1 MNESSGLSL
10 ACSPF
15 EVAANYRCVLMS
27 SEVPQPSSG
36 VFKALREWLIVIL
49 VALGAALLVRMF
61 VLQQYYISGPSME
74 STLFQDNRV
83 LVNKLSYRLHGIHR
97 GDVVVFER
105 ITMDGA
111 TVAHDDLIK
120 RVVAL
125 AGDTV
130 EIRKCELFVNGQV
143 VVEDYLPADDLAQS
157 DPNSRCGQ
165 PDIEKTTI
173 PSNKIYVLGDNRPE
187 SFDSRRFGPIEKK
200 YVVGKAFIVVWPI
213 KMWRIL

>member
-1 MNESSGLSL
+1 
-10 ACSPF
+10 
-15 EVAANYRCVLMS
+15 MS
-27 SEVPQPSSG
+27 SEVAQSTSS
-36 VFKALREWLIVIL
+36 VSKSLREWLVVIL

-120 RVVAL
+120 RVVAIE
-125 AGDTV
+125 GDTV
-130 EIRKCELFVNGQV
+130 EIKNCELLVNGETV
-143 VVEDYLPADDLAQS
+143 DEDYLPEEDTKQS
-157 DPNSRCGQ
+157 DPNNRCGQ
-165 PDIEKTTI
+165 PMAEKTTI
-173 PSNKIYVLGDNRPE
+173 PVGKVYVLGDNRPE
-187 SFDSRRFGPIEKK
+187 SFDSRRFGPIEEKF
-200 YVVGKAFIVVWPI
+200 VIGRAFVVVWPF
-213 KMWRIL
+213 KMWKLL

>member
-1 MNESSGLSL
+1 
-10 ACSPF
+10 
-15 EVAANYRCVLMS
+15 MS
-27 SEVPQPSSG
+27 SEVAQSNSG
-36 VFKALREWLIVIL
+36 VFKALREWLVVIL

-83 LVNKLSYRLHGIHR
+83 LVNKLSYRLHDIHR

-125 AGDTV
+125 EGDTV
-130 EIRKCELFVNGQV
+130 EIKNCELFVNGAV
-143 VVEDYLPADDLAQS
+143 VSEEYLPEDDLSQS
-157 DPNSRCGQ
+157 DLNSRCGQ
-165 PDIEKTTI
+165 PVVEKSTV
-173 PSNKIYVLGDNRPE
+173 PPGKVYVLGDNRPE
-187 SFDSRRFGPIEKK
+187 SFDSRRFGPIEEKF
-200 YVVGKAFIVVWPI
+200 VIGRAFVVVWPF
-213 KMWRIL
+213 KMWKLL

>member
-1 MNESSGLSL
+1 
-10 ACSPF
+10 
-15 EVAANYRCVLMS
+15 MS
-27 SEVPQPSSG
+27 SEVAQSTSG
-36 VFKALREWLIVIL
+36 VFKALREWLVVIL

-83 LVNKLSYRLHGIHR
+83 LVNKLSYRLHDIHR

-125 AGDTV
+125 EGDTV
-130 EIRKCELFVNGQV
+130 EIKNCELFVNGAV
-143 VVEDYLPADDLAQS
+143 VSEEYLPEDDLSQN
-157 DPNSRCGQ
+157 DLNSRCGQ
-165 PDIEKTTI
+165 PVVEKSTV
-173 PSNKIYVLGDNRPE
+173 PAGKVYVLGDNRPE

-200 YVVGKAFIVVWPI
+200 LVIGRAFVVVWPF
-213 KMWRIL
+213 KMWKLL

>member
-1 MNESSGLSL
+1 
-10 ACSPF
+10 
-15 EVAANYRCVLMS
+15 MS
-27 SEVPQPSSG
+27 SEVAQSTSG
-36 VFKALREWLIVIL
+36 VFKALREWLVVIL

-83 LVNKLSYRLHGIHR
+83 LVNKLSYRLHDIHR

-125 AGDTV
+125 EGDTV
-130 EIRKCELFVNGQV
+130 EIKNCELLVNGAV
-143 VVEDYLPADDLAQS
+143 VSEEYLPEDDLSQS
-157 DPNSRCGQ
+157 DLNSRCGQ
-165 PDIEKTTI
+165 PVVEKSTV
-173 PSNKIYVLGDNRPE
+173 PPGKVYVLGDNRPE
-187 SFDSRRFGPIEKK
+187 SFDSRRFGPIEEKF
-200 YVVGKAFIVVWPI
+200 VIGRAFVVVWPF
-213 KMWRIL
+213 KMWKLL

>member
-1 MNESSGLSL
+1 
-10 ACSPF
+10 
-15 EVAANYRCVLMS
+15 MS
-27 SEVPQPSSG
+27 SEVAQSTSG
-36 VFKALREWLIVIL
+36 VFKALREWLVVIL

-83 LVNKLSYRLHGIHR
+83 LVNKLSYRLHDIHR

-125 AGDTV
+125 EGDTV
-130 EIRKCELFVNGQV
+130 EIKDCELFVNGAV
-143 VVEDYLPADDLAQS
+143 VSEEYLPEDDLSQS
-157 DPNSRCGQ
+157 DLNSRCGQ
-165 PDIEKTTI
+165 PVVEKSTV
-173 PSNKIYVLGDNRPE
+173 PPGKVYVLGDNRPE
-187 SFDSRRFGPIEKK
+187 SFDSRRFGPIEEKF
-200 YVVGKAFIVVWPI
+200 VIGRAFVVVWPF
-213 KMWRIL
+213 KMWKLL

>member
-1 MNESSGLSL
+1 
-10 ACSPF
+10 
-15 EVAANYRCVLMS
+15 MS
-27 SEVPQPSSG
+27 SEVAQSTSG
-36 VFKALREWLIVIL
+36 LFKALREWLVVIL

-83 LVNKLSYRLHGIHR
+83 LVNKLSYRLHDIHR

-125 AGDTV
+125 EGDTV
-130 EIRKCELFVNGQV
+130 EIRDCELFVNGAV
-143 VVEDYLPADDLAQS
+143 VSEEYLPEEDLSQG

-165 PDIEKTTI
+165 PTVEKTTI
-173 PSNKIYVLGDNRPE
+173 PAGKVYVLGDNRPE
-187 SFDSRRFGPIEKK
+187 SFDSRRFGPIEEKF
-200 YVVGKAFIVVWPI
+200 VIGRAFVVVWPF
-213 KMWRIL
+213 KMWKLL

>member
-1 MNESSGLSL
+1 MSAESSATSTGLIKSI
-10 ACSPF
+10 
-15 EVAANYRCVLMS
+15 
-27 SEVPQPSSG
+27 
-36 VFKALREWLIVIL
+36 REWLIVVL

-83 LVNKLSYRLHGIHR
+83 LVNKLSYRLHDIHR

-105 ITMDGA
+105 ITMDGE

-125 AGDTV
+125 SGDTV
-130 EIRKCELFVNGQV
+130 EIKSCELFVNDVV
-143 VVEDYLPADDLAQS
+143 VVENYLPAEDLSQTDLNA
-157 DPNSRCGQ
+157 RCGQ
-165 PDIEKTTI
+165 PDVEKSTV
-173 PSNKIYVLGDNRPE
+173 PADKIYVLGDNRPE

-200 YVVGKAFIVVWPI
+200 FVIGRAFVVVWPF
-213 KMWRIL
+213 KMWQLL

>member
-1 MNESSGLSL
+1 
-10 ACSPF
+10 
-15 EVAANYRCVLMS
+15 MS
-27 SEVPQPSSG
+27 SEVAQSNSG
-36 VFKALREWLIVIL
+36 VFKALREWLVVIL

-83 LVNKLSYRLHGIHR
+83 LVNKLSYRLHDIHR

-125 AGDTV
+125 EGDTV
-130 EIRKCELFVNGQV
+130 EIKNCELFVNGAV
-143 VVEDYLPADDLAQS
+143 VSEEYLPEDDLSQT
-157 DPNSRCGQ
+157 DPNNRCGQ
-165 PDIEKTTI
+165 PMVEKTTI
-173 PSNKIYVLGDNRPE
+173 PAGKVYVLGDNRPE
-187 SFDSRRFGPIEKK
+187 SFDSRRFGPIEEKF
-200 YVVGKAFIVVWPI
+200 VIGRAFVVVWPF
-213 KMWRIL
+213 KMWKLL

>member
-1 MNESSGLSL
+1 
-10 ACSPF
+10 
-15 EVAANYRCVLMS
+15 MS
-27 SEVPQPSSG
+27 SEVAQSTSG
-36 VFKALREWLIVIL
+36 VFKTLREWLVVIL

-125 AGDTV
+125 EGDTV
-130 EIRKCELFVNGQV
+130 EIKNCELFVNDTLV
-143 VVEDYLPADDLAQS
+143 TEDYLPKEDLSQS
-157 DPNSRCGQ
+157 DLNSRCGQ
-165 PDIEKTTI
+165 PNVEKSTV
-173 PSNKIYVLGDNRPE
+173 PPDKVYVLGDNRPE
-187 SFDSRRFGPIEKK
+187 SFDSRRFGPIEKRL
-200 YVVGKAFIVVWPI
+200 VIGRAFVVVWPF
-213 KMWRIL
+213 KMWKLL

>member
-1 MNESSGLSL
+1 
-10 ACSPF
+10 
-15 EVAANYRCVLMS
+15 MS
-27 SEVPQPSSG
+27 AEPSTKSTG
-36 VFKALREWLIVIL
+36 IVKAIREWLIVIL

-83 LVNKLSYRLHGIHR
+83 LVNKLSYRLHDIHR

-105 ITMDGA
+105 ITMDGE

-125 AGDTV
+125 SGDTV
-130 EIRKCELFVNGQV
+130 EIKSCELFVNGEA
-143 VVEDYLPADDLAQS
+143 VVEDYLPSKDLSQNDLNA
-157 DPNSRCGQ
+157 RCGQ
-165 PDIEKTTI
+165 PDVEMSTV
-173 PSNKIYVLGDNRPE
+173 PPEKIYVLGDNRPE

-200 YVVGKAFIVVWPI
+200 YVIGRAFVVVWPY
-213 KMWRIL
+213 KMWKLL

>member
-1 MNESSGLSL
+1 
-10 ACSPF
+10 
-15 EVAANYRCVLMS
+15 MS
-27 SEVPQPSSG
+27 SEVAQSTSG
-36 VFKALREWLIVIL
+36 VFKALREWLVVIL

-83 LVNKLSYRLHGIHR
+83 LVNKLSYRLHDIHR

-125 AGDTV
+125 EGDTV
-130 EIRKCELFVNGQV
+130 EIRDCELFVNGAV
-143 VVEDYLPADDLAQS
+143 VSEEYLPEDDLSQS
-157 DPNSRCGQ
+157 DLNSRCGQ
-165 PDIEKTTI
+165 PVVEKSTV
-173 PSNKIYVLGDNRPE
+173 PPGKVYVLGDNRPE

-200 YVVGKAFIVVWPI
+200 FVIGRAFVVVWPF
-213 KMWRIL
+213 KMWKLL

>member
-1 MNESSGLSL
+1 MSAESS
-10 ACSPF
+10 ATTT
-15 EVAANYRCVLMS
+15 
-27 SEVPQPSSG
+27 G
-36 VFKALREWLIVIL
+36 VVKSIREWLIVIL

-83 LVNKLSYRLHGIHR
+83 LVNKLSYRLHDIHR

-105 ITMDGA
+105 ITMDGE

-125 AGDTV
+125 SGDTV
-130 EIRKCELFVNGQV
+130 EIKSCELFVNGEV
-143 VVEDYLPADDLAQS
+143 VVETYLPTEDLSQTDLNA
-157 DPNSRCGQ
+157 RCGQ
-165 PDIEKTTI
+165 PDVEKSTV
-173 PSNKIYVLGDNRPE
+173 PAERIYVLGDNRPE

-200 YVVGKAFIVVWPI
+200 FVIGRAFVVVWPF
-213 KMWRIL
+213 KMWKLL

>member
-1 MNESSGLSL
+1 
-10 ACSPF
+10 
-15 EVAANYRCVLMS
+15 MS
-27 SEVPQPSSG
+27 SEVAQSKSG
-36 VFKALREWLIVIL
+36 VFKALREWLVVIL

-83 LVNKLSYRLHGIHR
+83 LVNKLSYRLHDIHR

-125 AGDTV
+125 EGDTV
-130 EIRKCELFVNGQV
+130 EIKNCELFVNGAV
-143 VVEDYLPADDLAQS
+143 VSEEYLPEDDLSQT
-157 DPNSRCGQ
+157 DPNNRCGQ
-165 PDIEKTTI
+165 PMVEKTTI
-173 PSNKIYVLGDNRPE
+173 PAGKVYVLGDNRPE
-187 SFDSRRFGPIEKK
+187 SFDSRRFGPIEEKF
-200 YVVGKAFIVVWPI
+200 VIGRAFVVVWPF
-213 KMWRIL
+213 KMWKLL

>member
-1 MNESSGLSL
+1 
-10 ACSPF
+10 
-15 EVAANYRCVLMS
+15 MS
-27 SEVPQPSSG
+27 SEVAQSNSG
-36 VFKALREWLIVIL
+36 VFKALREWLVVIL

-83 LVNKLSYRLHGIHR
+83 LVNKLSYRLHDIHR

-125 AGDTV
+125 EGDTV
-130 EIRKCELFVNGQV
+130 EITNCELFVNGAV
-143 VVEDYLPADDLAQS
+143 VSEEYLPEDDLSQT
-157 DPNSRCGQ
+157 DPNNRCGQ
-165 PDIEKTTI
+165 PMVEKTTI
-173 PSNKIYVLGDNRPE
+173 PAGMVYVLGDNRPE
-187 SFDSRRFGPIEKK
+187 SFDSRRFGPIEEKF
-200 YVVGKAFIVVWPI
+200 VIGRAFVVVWPF
-213 KMWRIL
+213 KMWKLL

>member
-1 MNESSGLSL
+1 
-10 ACSPF
+10 
-15 EVAANYRCVLMS
+15 MS
-27 SEVPQPSSG
+27 SEVAQSTSG
-36 VFKALREWLIVIL
+36 VFKALREWLVVIL

-83 LVNKLSYRLHGIHR
+83 LVNKLSYRLHDIHR

-125 AGDTV
+125 EGDTV
-130 EIRKCELFVNGQV
+130 EIKNCELLVNGAV
-143 VVEDYLPADDLAQS
+143 VSEEYLPEDDLSQS
-157 DPNSRCGQ
+157 DLNSRCGQ
-165 PDIEKTTI
+165 PVVEKSTV
-173 PSNKIYVLGDNRPE
+173 PPGKVYVLGDNRPE

-200 YVVGKAFIVVWPI
+200 LVIGRAFVVVWPF
-213 KMWRIL
+213 KMWKLL

>member
-1 MNESSGLSL
+1 
-10 ACSPF
+10 
-15 EVAANYRCVLMS
+15 MS
-27 SEVPQPSSG
+27 SEVAQSTSG
-36 VFKALREWLIVIL
+36 VFKALREWLVVIL

-83 LVNKLSYRLHGIHR
+83 LVNKLSYRLHDIHR

-125 AGDTV
+125 EGDTV
-130 EIRKCELFVNGQV
+130 EIKNCELFVNGAV
-143 VVEDYLPADDLAQS
+143 VSEEYLPKDDLSQS

-165 PDIEKTTI
+165 PTVEKTTI
-173 PSNKIYVLGDNRPE
+173 PAGKVYVLGDKRPE

-200 YVVGKAFIVVWPI
+200 FVIGRAFVVVWPF
-213 KMWRIL
+213 KMWKLL

>member
-1 MNESSGLSL
+1 MSAESSAISTGLIKSI
-10 ACSPF
+10 
-15 EVAANYRCVLMS
+15 
-27 SEVPQPSSG
+27 
-36 VFKALREWLIVIL
+36 REWLIVVL

-83 LVNKLSYRLHGIHR
+83 LVNKLSYRLHDIHR

-105 ITMDGA
+105 ITMDGE

-125 AGDTV
+125 SGDTV
-130 EIRKCELFVNGQV
+130 EIKSCELLVNDVV
-143 VVEDYLPADDLAQS
+143 VVENYLPAEDLSQTDLNA
-157 DPNSRCGQ
+157 RCGQ
-165 PDIEKTTI
+165 PDVEKSTV
-173 PSNKIYVLGDNRPE
+173 PVDKIFVLGDNRPE

-200 YVVGKAFIVVWPI
+200 FVIGRAFVVVWPF
-213 KMWRIL
+213 KMWQLL

>member
-1 MNESSGLSL
+1 MS
-10 ACSPF
+10 AKSPATPTGI
-15 EVAANYRCVLMS
+15 V
-27 SEVPQPSSG
+27 
-36 VFKALREWLIVIL
+36 KAIREWLIVIL

-83 LVNKLSYRLHGIHR
+83 LVNKLSYRLHDIHR

-105 ITMDGA
+105 ITMDGE

-125 AGDTV
+125 SGDTI
-130 EIRKCELFVNGQV
+130 EIKSCELFVNGSV
-143 VVEDYLPADDLAQS
+143 VAEDYLPSEDLSQS
-157 DPNSRCGQ
+157 DLNARCGQ
-165 PDIEKTTI
+165 PDVEKSTV
-173 PSNKIYVLGDNRPE
+173 PADKIYVLGDNRPE

-200 YVVGKAFIVVWPI
+200 YVIGRAFVVVWPF
-213 KMWRIL
+213 KMWKLL

>member
-1 MNESSGLSL
+1 
-10 ACSPF
+10 
-15 EVAANYRCVLMS
+15 MS
-27 SEVPQPSSG
+27 SEVAQSNSG
-36 VFKALREWLIVIL
+36 VFKALREWLVVIL

-83 LVNKLSYRLHGIHR
+83 LVNKLSYRLHDIHR

-125 AGDTV
+125 EGDTV
-130 EIRKCELFVNGQV
+130 EIKNCELFVNGAV
-143 VVEDYLPADDLAQS
+143 VSEEYLPEDDLSQT
-157 DPNSRCGQ
+157 DPNNRCGQ
-165 PDIEKTTI
+165 PMVEKTTI
-173 PSNKIYVLGDNRPE
+173 PAGKVYVLGDNRPE
-187 SFDSRRFGPIEKK
+187 SFDSRRFGPIEEK
-200 YVVGKAFIVVWPI
+200 YVIGRAFVVVWPF
-213 KMWRIL
+213 KMWKLL